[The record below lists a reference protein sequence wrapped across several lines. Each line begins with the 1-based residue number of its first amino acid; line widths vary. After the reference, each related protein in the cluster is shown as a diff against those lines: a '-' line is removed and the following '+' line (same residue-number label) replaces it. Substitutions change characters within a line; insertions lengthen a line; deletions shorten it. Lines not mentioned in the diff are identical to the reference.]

1 MNNILLIS
9 TGTIA
14 EVLCVTPALSVLK
27 RNFPAADITVLTDR
41 PDIFKNNP
49 SVKEILQPQSFVA
62 LLKKFKAGKFD
73 LAILFTPSLKYSL
86 LIFMARIAKRIAPHN
101 FYTDN
106 LMTNPVKSTLPAGAH
121 MVKVNME
128 LLSPL
133 FIFSFPAKPVLYVSK
148 KENEWAKKY
157 LSDIGILPKDKFICI
172 NPGSPRTHLNWP
184 KQHYATLIDNI
195 AVKYPQ
201 IKVLL
206 ICNGKSEVSTANE
219 IYWRSIRKPFILRE
233 MLPLNNFISLLN
245 RANMV
250 ISNYSAP
257 AHIAAALGKKVITF
271 YPALESSAII
281 KPYSDT
287 ATVLEP
293 KKEKCKKCQD
303 KDCLQYCMRDIS
315 VAQTEEVFDKMIADV
330 IKQKKGV
337 LDGEGTFGF
346 FDN

>member
-1 MNNILLIS
+1 VNNILLIS

-14 EVLCVTPALSVLK
+14 EVLSVTPALCVLK
-27 RNFPAADITVLTDR
+27 RNFPAADIVVLTNR
-41 PDIFKNNP
+41 SDIFKNNP
-49 SVKEILQPQSFVA
+49 SVSEIIEPQSFFQ
-62 LLKKFKAGKFD
+62 LLKKVKTYKFD
-73 LAILFTPSLKYSL
+73 LAILFTPSFKYSL
-86 LIFMARIAKRIAPHN
+86 LMLFAKIAKRIAAHN

-106 LMTNPVKSTLPAGAH
+106 LMTNPVKHTLPEGTHKA
-121 MVKVNME
+121 KLNME

-133 FIFSFPAKPVLYVSK
+133 FVFSFPATPVLYVSM

-157 LSDIGILPKDKFICI
+157 LSDIGILPNDKFICI

-184 KQHYATLIDNI
+184 KQNYANLIDDI
-195 AVKYPQ
+195 AVKYPTV
-201 IKVLL
+201 KVLL

-233 MLPLNNFISLLN
+233 MLPLSNFISLLN
-245 RANMV
+245 RAAIV

-257 AHIAAALGKKVITF
+257 AHIAAALGKQVITF
-271 YPALESSAII
+271 YPALDSSFII
-281 KPYSDT
+281 KPYPGT

-293 KKEKCKKCQD
+293 KKEKCKKCRD
-303 KDCLQYCMRDIS
+303 KECLQYCMRDIS
-315 VAQTEEVFDKMIADV
+315 VAQTEEVFDKMIAGV

-337 LDGEGTFGF
+337 LDESGTFSF